1 MKIAKTFILLLSFI
15 LTVFIIG
22 CDKEGVSFGLEV
34 DSEKNNRTMRLISY
48 NILEG
53 MKNDRANNYDNFVAW
68 VLEYNPDVLALQEA
82 NGFTQE
88 SLEELAER
96 YGHNYVVTNRKIG
109 DNYPVAITSKY
120 PIESRRRLTKHV
132 SHGAIFATIEGINF
146 VNLHLWPQNY
156 WHEQND
162 NRGTEYRQQ
171 EMKIFLDSTFYKYP
185 NEDKWL
191 LLGDFNAR
199 ARIDST
205 AHAPNTDYS
214 VHDMVADAGFYDTVR
229 HLLDPNA
236 YVGSRIDYVYATPSI
251 LIDVVRAE
259 FIRDDF
265 TAVYSDHPPMLV
277 DFRY

>member
-1 MKIAKTFILLLSFI
+1 MKIAKTFILLSFF
-15 LTVFIIG
+15 LTVFLIG
-22 CDKEGVSFGLEV
+22 CDKDGVSFGLEV

-53 MKNDRANNYDNFVAW
+53 MKNDRANNYDNFVDW
-68 VLEYNPDVLALQEA
+68 VLKFNPDVLALQEA

-96 YGHNYVVTNRKIG
+96 FGHDYVVTNIKVG

-156 WHEQND
+156 WYEPND

-171 EMKIFLDSTFYKYP
+171 EMQIFLDSTFYKYP
-185 NEDKWL
+185 NEEKWF

-229 HLLDPNA
+229 YLLDPKVN
-236 YVGSRIDYVYATPSI
+236 VGSRIDYVYATPSI
-251 LIDVVRAE
+251 LVDVVRAE